1 MSSEID
7 EVVSNVSDERH
18 KTADASTCIVLV
30 TRTLLKLMYCSSH
43 QLLIAPAWALKFL
56 VTPLR

>member
-18 KTADASTCIVLV
+18 ETADASTCIVLV
-30 TRTLLKLMYCSSH
+30 TRTLLKLMYCSH
-43 QLLIAPAWALKFL
+43 QLLIAPAWALKLLF
-56 VTPLR
+56 TPLR